1 MAKRQTSLFSF
12 IPNELLEDIARA
24 ALEKAGP
31 EEDPGHVVTAAMQ
44 NVIENATPEL
54 AATFLRDAKSI
65 VRQKRDGDAGFERRN
80 RKRWKKS
87 FARIDLVWSV
97 AEEVGRAFN
106 EEYRPEAVAANDLIF
121 EALTRQHGRGLLVA
135 GEAIHLMKGGYA
147 EGALSRWRTLHEILV
162 VTMFIKKHGGD
173 IAERYLLSAHFRSLE
188 AAEQLNKYAER
199 ANLMPFTDEEVAR
212 FRATCANVAER
223 LGQEMYAEFGWARPA
238 LPQRTEKWKPRLED
252 LEASLGLDHWRPRYK
267 WASQHAHAG
276 HRHAH
281 ASLGLVEAQSDL
293 ILVGPS
299 NSGMVDPLQQV
310 AGHLWSLTATLLLCR
325 ETAETVILS
334 NVLQYLA
341 DDVVY
346 LALDDERSSLEKARK
361 QRHTR

>member
-1 MAKRQTSLFSF
+1 
-12 IPNELLEDIARA
+12 
-24 ALEKAGP
+24 
-31 EEDPGHVVTAAMQ
+31 
-44 NVIENATPEL
+44 
-54 AATFLRDAKSI
+54 
-65 VRQKRDGDAGFERRN
+65 
-80 RKRWKKS
+80 
-87 FARIDLVWSV
+87 
-97 AEEVGRAFN
+97 
-106 EEYRPEAVAANDLIF
+106 
-121 EALTRQHGRGLLVA
+121 
-135 GEAIHLMKGGYA
+135 
-147 EGALSRWRTLHEILV
+147 
-162 VTMFIKKHGGD
+162 MFIKKHGAK

-199 ANLMPFTDEEVAR
+199 ANLKPFTDGEVDK
-212 FRATCANVAER
+212 FKATCANVAGR

-238 LPQRTEKWKPRLED
+238 LSQRGDKWKPRLED

-281 ASLGLVEAQSDL
+281 ASLGLVESHSDL

-310 AGHLWSLTATLLLCR
+310 AGHLWSLTATLLLSR

-341 DDVVY
+341 DDVVH
-346 LALDDERSSLEKARK
+346 LALDDEKTSLEKARK
-361 QRHTR
+361 KQRTR

>member
-1 MAKRQTSLFSF
+1 MSKPPRSHFSF
-12 IPNELLEDIARA
+12 ISDQLLEEIARA
-24 ALEKAGP
+24 ALEKAAP
-31 EEDPGHVVTAAMQ
+31 EDDPDHVISAAMKQ
-44 NVIENATPEL
+44 VIENATPAL
-54 AATFLRDAKSI
+54 AATLLRDAKSV
-65 VRQKRDGDAGFERRN
+65 VRRKHDGDCGFERRN
-80 RKRWKKS
+80 CKRWKKS
-87 FARIDLVWSV
+87 FARIDLVWAF
-97 AEEVGRAFN
+97 AEEVGRVFN
-106 EEYRPEAVAANDLIF
+106 EQFRPEAVDANDLNF

-162 VTMFIKKHGGD
+162 VTMFIKKHGDD

-188 AAEQLNKYAER
+188 AAEQLNKYADR
-199 ANLMPFTDEEVAR
+199 ANLKPFTDEELKM
-212 FRATCANVAER
+212 FKATCANVSAR

-238 LPQRTEKWKPRLED
+238 LSQRGEKWKPRLED

-299 NSGMVDPLQQV
+299 NSGMVDPLQLV
-310 AGHLWSLTATLLLCR
+310 AGHLWSLTATLLLSR
-325 ETAETVILS
+325 ETIETVILT
-334 NVLQYLA
+334 NVMQYLA
-341 DDVVY
+341 NDVAH
-346 LALDDERSSLEKARK
+346 LALDDEKMSLQKARK
-361 QRHTR
+361 KHTG